1 MSSVIRWIAIVC
13 LLAGSVA
20 APARAS
26 MIPIPGD
33 PVATTGGKVSGTLL
47 PSGVKAYLGIPYA
60 RPPVQ
65 DLRWAAPQAQ
75 HWSGVWNADRTG
87 PECIQI
93 LRPHGI
99 NHYFGEE
106 PTGEDCLY
114 LNIWVPAD
122 VKTGAPR
129 PARAAGRPVIVFI
142 YGGGGTVGSSG
153 MAVYGGE
160 NVARHGAIYVN
171 FNYRVGILGFMVHP
185 ELTREQGGHSG
196 NYGYLDQNAALEWVH
211 DNIAAF
217 GGDPDKVAI
226 AGQSF
231 GAASVAAQLF
241 SPLSKGL
248 FRGAAMWSACSFA
261 SDALF
266 TAQVPLA
273 VAEHVGEDI
282 QKRLGAAD
290 LAEMRRAPADR
301 ILALQEE
308 HQLGANVSG
317 LRLPPVIDGLFWTAD
332 KAAVLAAHQMN
343 DVPIIAGSNGDDLDS
358 SRYPLTAASSVVE
371 FDDIAHRLYGADT
384 DEFLRLFPVAGDA
397 QVRAVAREAAA
408 EGGLL
413 RNSRTCAQLQNTHN
427 ASPAYVELFNRKHP
441 YQPGLRIADQD
452 IATVGAYHTADVPYW
467 LGTFDAFNLLRPTRA
482 WTAWDRQLS
491 EVMMQALIGL
501 ADTGN
506 PGSRGVEWPPWTAAS
521 PQMIVFG
528 DQIRVQPMPV
538 ARMDW
543 LAAHPPANSPPAAPP
558 QPRATRD

>member
-1 MSSVIRWIAIVC
+1 MKRNILIIAGLC
-13 LLAGSVA
+13 AALAAFS
-20 APARAS
+20 APAS
-26 MIPIPGD
+26 MIPIAGD
-33 PVATTGGKVSGTLL
+33 PVGTSGGKVAGTLL
-47 PSGVKAYLGIPYA
+47 ASGVKAYLGIPYA
-60 RPPVQ
+60 KPPVQ
-65 DLRWAAPQAQ
+65 DLRWAAPRPM
-75 HWSGVWNADRTG
+75 HWSGIWNADRTG
-87 PECIQI
+87 PECVQI

-122 VKTGAPR
+122 AQPGAKR
-129 PARAAGRPVIVFI
+129 PARRPVIVFI

-171 FNYRVGILGFMVHP
+171 FNYRVGIFGYMAHP
-185 ELTREQGGHSG
+185 GLSREQGGHSG
-196 NYGYLDQNAALEWVH
+196 NYGYLDQNAALQWVH

-217 GGDPDKVAI
+217 GGDPAKVAI

-248 FRGAAMWSACSFA
+248 FRGAAMWSACSFS
-261 SDALF
+261 SDVLF

-273 VAEHVGEDI
+273 VAEHTGEDI

-290 LAEMRRAPADR
+290 LAEMRQAPADR

-317 LRLPPVIDGLFWTAD
+317 LRLPPVVDGLFWTAD
-332 KAAVLAAHQMN
+332 KAAMLAAHQMN

-358 SRYPLTAASSVVE
+358 SRNPLTSAATVAE
-371 FDDIAHRLYGADT
+371 FDDIARRMYGADA

-408 EGGLL
+408 EDGLL
-413 RNSRTCAQLQNTHN
+413 RNSRTCAMLQTGRNTS
-427 ASPAYVELFNRKHP
+427 AAYVELFTRKHP
-441 YQPGLRIADQD
+441 YQPGVKIADQD
-452 IATVGAYHTADVPYW
+452 TATVGAYHTADVPYW
-467 LGTFDAFNLLRPTRA
+467 LGTFDAFNGLRTTRV
-482 WTAWDRQLS
+482 WTEWDRQLS
-491 EVMMQALIGL
+491 DTMMQALISL
-501 ADTGN
+501 AATGD
-506 PGSRGVEWPPWTAAS
+506 PGADGRNWPRWTAAN

-528 DQIRVQPMPV
+528 DAIRVQPMPV
-538 ARMDW
+538 QRMDW
-543 LAAHPPANSPPAAPP
+543 LAAHPPAALAPATPAKA
-558 QPRATRD
+558 RTTRD